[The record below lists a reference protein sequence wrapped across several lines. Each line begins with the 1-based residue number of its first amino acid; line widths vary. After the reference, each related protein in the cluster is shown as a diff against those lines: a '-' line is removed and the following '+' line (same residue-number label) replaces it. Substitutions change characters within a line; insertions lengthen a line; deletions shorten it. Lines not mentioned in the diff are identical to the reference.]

1 MPRLLLAVIA
11 GLTSLLPSQQVNN
24 AGTGGTYLDL
34 AVDGSTGA
42 LSNLG
47 VAVDATS
54 GDILVAA
61 AASTPPH
68 RIYRLNGRTGV
79 LIGSFAQ
86 AAVHNGSTFGMRD
99 LETDG
104 AAFFGGSEA
113 GVTGF
118 SITGAAVTQIRARN
132 GLRSFTPPI
141 AGAALTALGGVVRGL
156 CWDPDAN
163 GGNGA
168 FFGVN
173 GASPI
178 VEFDLQGNVLSTHAA
193 PAGAN
198 WYGFGLALDPITGN
212 LWLNGD
218 ATSADLVE
226 ISRATWAATG
236 RRIANTLRDGVPGG
250 LSAAGTLAG
259 QHEPWGMAF
268 GLVALTQAGGLLG
281 DPDRIHIH
289 RIHLLPGRLG
299 TDEVVLQ
306 NAVGNRPLD
315 TTTKV
320 YSGGA
325 TLALRMNDP
334 LGVRTGQPS
343 WQVWNVLDGAA
354 GDSYT
359 RLGILIPNAGLMIE
373 QRTLNSL
380 SLAPSTN
387 FHLSSMPIGFTIQV
401 PLPPNYP
408 VCAGDTIRIQ
418 SIYLEPLHPQ
428 LLMSTNEAIFV
439 ANTNCGITVYAAG
452 ANSFNASTTAGF
464 FGVDNQAGS
473 RHGDIT
479 RVTFSLIGATAPNHT
494 MVFDLDQSGMGD
506 RFDGGNAQT
515 AGCRGTYR
523 NNSDSVCGLDYGAAG
538 NHRIACHTPQ
548 ENSGFTFTTAHYDAI
563 NQTTKDLRFNFLA
576 FGPGKRF
583 EFNVDT
589 DFGRGITGAD
599 MVGMQVTVD
608 TTLSGTLQGV
618 LAQDPADPQRAYVLF
633 Q

>member
-1 MPRLLLAVIA
+1 MSRLVLVAVA
-11 GLTSLLPSQQVNN
+11 SLCSFLPSQQVNN
-24 AGTGGTYLDL
+24 AGIGGTYLDL
-34 AVDGSTGA
+34 QVDGSTSA
-42 LSNLG
+42 LTNLG
-47 VAVDATS
+47 VAVDVAS
-54 GDILVAA
+54 GELLVS
-61 AASTPPH
+61 AASTTPPH
-68 RIYRLNGRTGV
+68 RIYRLNGRSGA

-86 AAVHNGSTFGMRD
+86 AAVHNTSTFGIRD
-99 LETDG
+99 METDG
-104 AAFFGGSEA
+104 TAFFGGSEA

-118 SITGAAVTQIRARN
+118 TISGAPVTQIRARN

-173 GASPI
+173 GQGPI
-178 VEFDLQGNVLSTHAA
+178 VEFDVQGNVLSTHAA

-198 WYGFGLALDPITGN
+198 WHGSGLALDPITGN

-226 ISRATWAATG
+226 ISRATWTATG
-236 RRIANTLRDGVPGG
+236 RRIANALRDGVPGG
-250 LSAAGTLAG
+250 LSAASTTQGH
-259 QHEPWGMAF
+259 HEPWGMAF
-268 GLVALTQAGGLLG
+268 GLIALTQAAGLLG
-281 DPDRIHIH
+281 DPDHVHIH

-320 YSGGA
+320 YAGGA

-343 WQVWNVLDGAA
+343 WQIWNVLDGAV

-359 RLGILIPNAGLMIE
+359 RLGVLIPNAGLMIE
-373 QRTLNSL
+373 QRTRNAL
-380 SLAPSTN
+380 SIAPSTN
-387 FHLSSMPIGFTIQV
+387 FHLSSLPIGFTIQV

-452 ANSFNASTTAGF
+452 ANSFNAGTAGF

-479 RVTFSLIGATAPNHT
+479 RVTLSLIGAAAPNHS
-494 MVFDLDQSGMGD
+494 MVFDLDQSGMAD

-523 NNSDSVCGLDYGAAG
+523 NASDTLCGLDYSAAG
-538 NHRIACHTPQ
+538 NHRIACHTPA
-548 ENSGFTFTTAHYDAI
+548 ENSGFTFTTAHYDAV
-563 NQTTKDLRFNFLA
+563 NQTTKDLGFGFLA

-599 MVGMQVTVD
+599 MAGMQVTVV
-608 TTLSGTLQGV
+608 TTLSGTLQGL
-618 LAQDPADPQRAYVLF
+618 LAPDPADPQRAYVLF